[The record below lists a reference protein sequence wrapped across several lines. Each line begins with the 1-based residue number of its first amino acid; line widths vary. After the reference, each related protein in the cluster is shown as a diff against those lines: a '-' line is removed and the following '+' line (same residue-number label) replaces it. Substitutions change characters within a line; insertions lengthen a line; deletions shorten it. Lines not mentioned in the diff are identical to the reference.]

1 MDMVSA
7 EDLANSNS
15 AVTVTAVSTL
25 TESGVDKDLR
35 MAPEN
40 EDLRIFGD
48 EISALRRSGVGVE
61 DFEVFGE
68 EISRFG
74 VVNSWRRIFFD
85 ESSADEEFPASPDS
99 TSSIVLDDD

>member
-35 MAPEN
+35 MAPAKN
-40 EDLRIFGD
+40 LYLYLTIFSF
-48 EISALRRSGVGVE
+48 IKAFKRKKM
-61 DFEVFGE
+61 DF
-68 EISRFG
+68 
-74 VVNSWRRIFFD
+74 
-85 ESSADEEFPASPDS
+85 
-99 TSSIVLDDD
+99 